1 MFNIENAAIQIKD
14 LLTRATGVLIITR
27 SEPSVDAAAA
37 SLALAAVSAGMGR
50 PVILVTP
57 SELSER
63 VKVLPG
69 AAKFATSLP
78 ASSLVISLEHK
89 PGSIDKVSYQD
100 EGDRFNMVVTP
111 RAGQLVSPDQ
121 VSFSALGESYDL
133 VIVVGTPDQALLGS
147 IYESEKDHWSEIPL
161 INIDRHG
168 ANTQYGKINII
179 DHEAASVSEVT
190 ARALLA
196 SKINITP
203 EVARL
208 LLTGIK
214 DATSSYEQAGPS
226 DFETAGKLSQ
236 ITSGVKGEST
246 EERLV
251 NEPFRRGEQFKS
263 APAI

>member
-1 MFNIENAAIQIKD
+1 M
-14 LLTRATGVLIITR
+14 
-27 SEPSVDAAAA
+27 SPSH
-37 SLALAAVSAGMGR
+37 
-50 PVILVTP
+50 
-57 SELSER
+57 E
-63 VKVLPG
+63 
-69 AAKFATSLP
+69 
-78 ASSLVISLEHK
+78 
-89 PGSIDKVSYQD
+89 
-100 EGDRFNMVVTP
+100 
-111 RAGQLVSPDQ
+111 
-121 VSFSALGESYDL
+121 
-133 VIVVGTPDQALLGS
+133 LGS
-147 IYESEKDHWSEIPL
+147 IYESEKDYWSEIPV

-214 DATSSYEQAGPS
+214 DATSGFDRAGPS

-236 ITSGVKGEST
+236 ITSGVKVEST